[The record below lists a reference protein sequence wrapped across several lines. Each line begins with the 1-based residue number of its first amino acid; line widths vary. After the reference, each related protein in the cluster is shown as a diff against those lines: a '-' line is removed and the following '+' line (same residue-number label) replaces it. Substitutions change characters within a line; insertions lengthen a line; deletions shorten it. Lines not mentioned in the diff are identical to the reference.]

1 MKYFKTVAG
10 LIVLSGFLFAQ
21 TQHIVQVS
29 PNGAQ
34 RPVEPTIAIN
44 PTNPDNIVGASIRYG
59 VEGETRVVNMRYHS
73 EDAGKTWRVATEANP
88 FTRAQGDDAIVF
100 NAEGVAYHSFICFRG
115 LRTTKTKA
123 NGIYVTRSEANSNV
137 WGDHLLVVDHLNT
150 LRPYEDKPYLCTD
163 NSEYSP
169 HRNYVYIA
177 WTRFDE
183 YHSKLK
189 TDSSQ
194 IYFSRST
201 NNGDQF
207 DVPFR
212 ISDTGGDCDDGD
224 NTVEGAVPAAGPDG
238 EVYISW
244 SGPKGLVFDKSL
256 DGGKTFGKDR
266 VISDLPGGWSQDI
279 DGILRCNGFP
289 VTKTDISGGKHHGS
303 VYINW
308 TDERNGDV
316 DVFLMYSRDKG
327 ETWSKQIRVNADK
340 KGNGKQQFFTWM
352 AVDPVDGSINIIYND
367 RAKYSGTKTG
377 LTISR
382 SIDGG
387 ESFKHYP
394 VKIDAF
400 ECNKEVFFGDYNNID
415 AYNGRVAAIFPHFIS
430 NDQTVVSALTMDFK
444 PGTQKAR

>member
-1 MKYFKTVAG
+1 MRFSKYMY
-10 LIVLSGFLFAQ
+10 LILFISVSVFSQ
-21 TQHIVQVS
+21 KQHIVQVS
-29 PNGAQ
+29 PDGAQ

-44 PTNPDNIVGASIRYG
+44 PTNPDNIIGASIRYG

-73 EDAGKTWRVATEANP
+73 ENGGKNWRHTTVSNP
-88 FTRAQGDDAIVF
+88 FVRPQGDDAIVF
-100 NAEGVAYHSFICFRG
+100 NADGQAFHSFICFRG

-123 NGIYVTRSEANSNV
+123 NGIYVIRSEKDTNT
-137 WGDHLLVVDHLNT
+137 WGEHLLVVDHLNT
-150 LRPYEDKPYLCTD
+150 LRPYEDKPYLATD
-163 NSEYSP
+163 NGKDSP
-169 HRNYVYIA
+169 HRGNIYIA
-177 WTRFDE
+177 WSRFDE

-189 TDSSQ
+189 TDSTQ

-212 ISDTGGDCDDGD
+212 ISDTGGDCEDGD

-238 EVYISW
+238 EVYIAW

-279 DGILRCNGFP
+279 DGIFRCNGFP
-289 VTKTDISGGKHHGS
+289 VTKTDISGGEHHGS

-327 ETWSKQIRVNADK
+327 ETWSKQIRVNGDK

-352 AVDPVDGSINIIYND
+352 AVDPVDGSINIIYHD
-367 RAKYSGTKTG
+367 RAKYDGTKTG
-377 LTISR
+377 VTISR

-387 ESFKHYP
+387 NSFKHYP
-394 VKIDAF
+394 VNIDAF
-400 ECNKEVFFGDYNNID
+400 ECNKEIFFGDYNNID
-415 AYNGRVAAIFPHFIS
+415 AYNGRVAAIFPHFIAEK
-430 NDQTVVSALTMDFK
+430 QTAVSTLVMDFK
-444 PGTQKAR
+444 PGTQEAR